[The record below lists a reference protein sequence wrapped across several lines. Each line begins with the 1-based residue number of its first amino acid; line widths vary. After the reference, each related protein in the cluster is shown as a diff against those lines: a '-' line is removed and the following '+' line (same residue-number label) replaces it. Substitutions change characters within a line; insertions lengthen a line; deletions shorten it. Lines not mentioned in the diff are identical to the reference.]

1 MRFTTLL
8 RCSKCRQPIVHGEGF
23 GFGFGFGFEFG
34 FEFGFGFVSF
44 KIPGKEGYYFFH
56 YRVRARDCWET
67 YLKEGM

>member
-1 MRFTTLL
+1 MRFLTPLH
-8 RCSKCRQPIVHGEGF
+8 CSKCQQPIVAGEGSGF
-23 GFGFGFGFEFG
+23 GFGF
-34 FEFGFGFVSF
+34 VCF

>member
-1 MRFTTLL
+1 VRFTTLL

-23 GFGFGFGFEFG
+23 GFGV
-34 FEFGFGFVSF
+34 VSF